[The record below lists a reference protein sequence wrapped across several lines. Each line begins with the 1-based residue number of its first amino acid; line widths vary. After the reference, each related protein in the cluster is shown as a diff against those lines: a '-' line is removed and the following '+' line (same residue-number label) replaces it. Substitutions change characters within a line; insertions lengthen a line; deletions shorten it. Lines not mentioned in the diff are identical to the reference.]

1 MSEEL
6 RIFMGAWAGGTAM
19 AIVAIVLYH
28 SWAWRRRRHKDE
40 VALPEA
46 KYFWVVIRDS
56 ETGRMLRTAG
66 SSYDTRTE
74 AWAVMMNNIFLGGC
88 GPEEKFDLW
97 HGSRSDLIGEIA
109 KGKGL

>member
-1 MSEEL
+1 MDTPLGIIISVMVGGILSIVVRAFYE
-6 RIFMGAWAGGTAM
+6 GARDA
-19 AIVAIVLYH
+19 Y
-28 SWAWRRRRHKDE
+28 RRHKDE